1 VLRTIRLGDARHS
14 NVSGW
19 DCERANPLHSASLA
33 ANRRSVIGGPTERWT
48 PMSEIADLVS
58 ICVAVDR
65 SIADDPAGRSRVAG
79 VLPVDA
85 AELDEVFRHG
95 RAGGFD
101 GMAGRSSVDE
111 ALRRLADIPA
121 RGALATSR
129 SLAIA
134 ALAQA
139 QPDYAAGGAK
149 ADLASRALRVD
160 APATGPSDGC
170 TRWPTARAFAGR
182 PSASTTSPRFRRS
195 VGLLAR
201 RFRAAVD
208 RLGRVVMMVPARAQ
222 WLARLDCGLRKTG
235 DRAHRG

>member
-1 VLRTIRLGDARHS
+1 V
-14 NVSGW
+14 N
-19 DCERANPLHSASLA
+19 
-33 ANRRSVIGGPTERWT
+33 
-48 PMSEIADLVS
+48 

-65 SIADDPAGRSRVAG
+65 AIADHPAGRSRVAG

-101 GMAGRSSVDE
+101 GMAGLSSVDE

-129 SLAIA
+129 SLAVA

-139 QPDYAAGGAK
+139 QPYDAAGGAK
-149 ADLASRALRVD
+149 ADLASRGLRVD

-170 TRWPTARAFAGR
+170 TGRPTRSSLRRAPVGVDNVDAVPTFRRAARA
-182 PSASTTSPRFRRS
+182 S
-195 VGLLAR
+195 L
-201 RFRAAVD
+201 RAAVD
-208 RLGRVVMMVPARAQ
+208 RLGRVVMMGTSASSVAREIRLWTAQ
-222 WLARLDCGLRKTG
+222 DG
-235 DRAHRG
+235 